1 MDASTATNS
10 CVQRTPTSIAPPPL
24 PPSRISFL
32 DLPYEIRR
40 QIWLL
45 TFEPRILCLHIN
57 QHVTPARLD
66 FEGMEI
72 QESPRVISVSFDCKV
87 PTASPSD
94 EFDEYYNRRR
104 HLVTLR
110 SDGDILSGGRAMPG
124 PVALHICHESRALA
138 LQRYKRAFGRAI
150 LDVPYKFFRETRY
163 EMGDNSVWENAQ
175 MGTPKIWVDFER
187 DIIVVDST
195 RKPRLRF
202 PDRAPFGPLSLMR
215 MFAKE
220 ESQHIRRLG
229 IAARRLPRGGSGIV
243 SVLRGRTFASLGN
256 PPTQSIQQYKKE
268 WLFGFENLKELIL
281 DDVPHRG
288 NRSNVPVLR
297 PPHLP
302 PRPPI
307 RPREEMLDSLRK
319 AALAGSKWD
328 TQPPEIQMVKDN
340 DWNTFL

>member
-1 MDASTATNS
+1 
-10 CVQRTPTSIAPPPL
+10 
-24 PPSRISFL
+24 
-32 DLPYEIRR
+32 
-40 QIWLL
+40 
-45 TFEPRILCLHIN
+45 
-57 QHVTPARLD
+57 
-66 FEGMEI
+66 MEI

-104 HLVTLR
+104 HLVALR

-175 MGTPKIWVDFER
+175 MGTPKIWVNFER

-202 PDRAPFGPLSLMR
+202 PDRAPFSPLSLMR

-220 ESQHIRRLG
+220 ESHISEGLVL
-229 IAARRLPRGGSGIV
+229 LPA
-243 SVLRGRTFASLGN
+243 FAS
-256 PPTQSIQQYKKE
+256 
-268 WLFGFENLKELIL
+268 
-281 DDVPHRG
+281 R
-288 NRSNVPVLR
+288 R
-297 PPHLP
+297 
-302 PRPPI
+302 
-307 RPREEMLDSLRK
+307 
-319 AALAGSKWD
+319 KWD
-328 TQPPEIQMVKDN
+328 C
-340 DWNTFL
+340 